1 VKRVRIPTVDVQ
13 EKLTSF
19 EGKEESFGKGRESRE
34 FRVSDRIVRL
44 LCWYDSAISDL
55 LMRC

>member
-1 VKRVRIPTVDVQ
+1 VDVQ